1 MGAGGYAGAIMGV
14 MGGVANLAS
23 SIESSVTQKE
33 AMRAQQKYLNKMES
47 LAEDKLAL
55 FQRKQQAWESVFG
68 SIQDNLAGYYNN
80 LDPNSFAA
88 KNIQNL
94 EMEYNRANTQVNE
107 ELARRGLS
115 GSGASISA
123 NAGLAS
129 DLATRRAEARTNA
142 AGQVAQQQL
151 GYLTSVGIPQQQMIT
166 AGLSGSYDSLLNAT
180 GNIAQVYAQQASQ
193 AGQMAANSASN
204 VGKSIM
210 QGIQLGLFDSVLN
223 SNNTSGASSSVG
235 SSSNSFGTAPTISSI
250 TNSSSSQTVPNISPL
265 AGRMVTQW
273 QPFDYKNEMWR

>member
-1 MGAGGYAGAIMGV
+1 MGAAAIVGGIGAGI
-14 MGGVANLAS
+14 GGIS
-23 SIESSVTQKE
+23 SLVGGIESAKAQKE
-33 AMRAQQKYLNKMES
+33 AAKAQQQYMNRALD
-47 LAEDKLAL
+47 LAEDKLAM
-55 FQRKQQAWESVFG
+55 FQEQQQAWESVFG

-142 AGQVAQQQL
+142 VGQVAQQQL
-151 GYLTSVGIPQQQMIT
+151 GFLQGVGLPQQQMIT
-166 AGLSGSYDSLLNAT
+166 AGLSGGFDTLIGTT
-180 GNIAQVYAQQASQ
+180 GNIANMYGQQANQ
-193 AGQMAANSASN
+193 AGQMAASSFAN
-204 VGKSIM
+204 VGKSLL
-210 QGIQLGLFDSVLN
+210 QGATLGLMDSALN
-223 SNNTSGASSSVG
+223 SNNTSGASSS
-235 SSSNSFGTAPTISSI
+235 
-250 TNSSSSQTVPNISPL
+250 SSSSIPSGSSLFYSPNSVESNIASS
-265 AGRMVTQW
+265 VTGGGTT
-273 QPFDYKNEMWR
+273 PSTGGFNFNYLDYMLRK

>member
-1 MGAGGYAGAIMGV
+1 MGAAAIVGGIGAGI
-14 MGGVANLAS
+14 GGIS
-23 SIESSVTQKE
+23 SLVGGIESAKAQKE
-33 AMRAQQKYLNKMES
+33 AAKAQQQYMNRALD

-55 FQRKQQAWESVFG
+55 FQEQQQAWESVFG

-151 GYLTSVGIPQQQMIT
+151 GFLQGVGLPQQQMIT
-166 AGLSGSYDSLLNAT
+166 AGLSGGFDTLIGTT
-180 GNIAQVYAQQASQ
+180 GNIANMYGTQANQ
-193 AGQMAANSASN
+193 AGQMAASSFAN
-204 VGKSIM
+204 VGKSLL
-210 QGIQLGLFDSVLN
+210 QGATLGLMDSSLN
-223 SNNTSGASSSVG
+223 SNNTSGASSSS

-250 TNSSSSQTVPNISPL
+250 ANSSSSQTVPNISPL
-265 AGRMVTQW
+265 AGRMVMQW

>member
-1 MGAGGYAGAIMGV
+1 MGAAAIVGGIGAGI
-14 MGGVANLAS
+14 GGIS
-23 SIESSVTQKE
+23 SLVGGIESAKAQKE
-33 AMRAQQKYLNKMES
+33 AAKAQQQYMNRALD

-55 FQRKQQAWESVFG
+55 FQEQQQAWESVFG

-151 GYLTSVGIPQQQMIT
+151 GFLQGVGLPQQQMIT
-166 AGLSGSYDSLLNAT
+166 AGLSGGFDTLIGTT
-180 GNIAQVYAQQASQ
+180 GNMANMYGTQANQ
-193 AGQMAANSASN
+193 AGQMAASSFAN
-204 VGKSIM
+204 VGKSIL
-210 QGIQLGLFDSVLN
+210 QGAQLGLMDSALN
-223 SNNTSGASSSVG
+223 SNNTSGASSSSSLG
-235 SSSNSFGTAPTISSI
+235 SPTTSANWTNYNQTPTPTVSNI
-250 TNSSSSQTVPNISPL
+250 NPL
-265 AGRMVTQW
+265 TGQVSAQY
-273 QPFDYKNEMWR
+273 QPFNYKNEMWR

>member
-1 MGAGGYAGAIMGV
+1 MGAAAIVGGIGAGI
-14 MGGVANLAS
+14 GGIS
-23 SIESSVTQKE
+23 SLVGGIESAKAQKE
-33 AMRAQQKYLNKMES
+33 AVKAQQQYMNRALD

-55 FQRKQQAWESVFG
+55 FQEQQQAWESVFG

-151 GYLTSVGIPQQQMIT
+151 GFLQGVGLPQQQMIT
-166 AGLSGSYDSLLNAT
+166 AGLSGGFDTLIGTT
-180 GNIAQVYAQQASQ
+180 GNMANVYGQQANQ
-193 AGQMAANSASN
+193 AGQMAASSFAN
-204 VGKSIM
+204 VGKSIL
-210 QGIQLGLFDSVLN
+210 QGATLGLMDSSLN
-223 SNNTSGASSSVG
+223 SNNTSGASSSSSLG
-235 SSSNSFGTAPTISSI
+235 SPTTPSNWTNYNPTP
-250 TNSSSSQTVPNISPL
+250 TPTVSNINPL
-265 AGRMVTQW
+265 TGNVYQSANQ
-273 QPFDYKNEMWR
+273 FNYLDYLKK